1 MKAPSLLV
9 LFALFGACSGPS
21 TSPVEQKHP
30 EAIAFADLRWIDLT
44 HPFSASTIYW
54 PNNPT
59 GFELDTQYAGVT
71 PGGWYY
77 SANKLSA
84 PEHGGTHVDAPVH
97 FAEQGQS
104 MDEVG
109 VDQLIGPACVIDVS
123 AAVGEDADHLVSVAE
138 VEAWEKKHGEIPPHS
153 IVLIRTGWGRY
164 YDDRVKC
171 LGTAE
176 HGEAAIP
183 QLHFPG
189 IDPDLAQW
197 LVDKRQ
203 PMAVGLDTP
212 STDRGQST
220 DFRTH
225 RILAAKNICGLENV
239 ANLEQL
245 PPTGA
250 FVVALPMKIKDG
262 TGAPLRIVAAVRE
275 RSDN

>member
-1 MKAPSLLV
+1 MKHSSLLAPLV
-9 LFALFGACSGPS
+9 LLGACSAPTPSPSPEIAQGP
-21 TSPVEQKHP
+21 
-30 EAIAFADLRWIDLT
+30 ADLGAYHWIDLT

-109 VDQLIGPACVIDVS
+109 IDQLIGPACVIDVS
-123 AAVGEDADHLVSVAE
+123 ASVGEDSDHLVSVAE
-138 VEAWEKKHGEIPPHS
+138 VEVWEKEHGQIPPHS
-153 IVLIRTGWGRY
+153 IVLFRTGWGRY

-183 QLHFPG
+183 RLHFPG

-197 LVDKRQ
+197 LVDERQ
-203 PMAVGLDTP
+203 PLAVGLDTP

-250 FVVALPMKIKDG
+250 FVVALPMKIKGG
-262 TGAPLRIVAAVRE
+262 TGAPLRIVAGVLL
-275 RSDN
+275 